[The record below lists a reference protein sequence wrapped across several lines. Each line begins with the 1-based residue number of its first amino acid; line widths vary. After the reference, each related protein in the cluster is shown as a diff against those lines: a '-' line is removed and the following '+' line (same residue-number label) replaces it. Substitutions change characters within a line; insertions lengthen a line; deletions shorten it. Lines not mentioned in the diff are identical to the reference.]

1 MTMKV
6 TLEQYGGLAAAA
18 SLRRPPDVLDSAA
31 LPQGAAAELERLV
44 AAAAAAPPPEDPG
57 RARDAKGY
65 AITVED
71 GGRSTVLEQ
80 SDAAMSPAFAA
91 LLAWL
96 RDRFAR
102 G

>member
-1 MTMKV
+1 MKV
-6 TLEQYGGLAAAA
+6 ILESYGGLAATAN
-18 SLRRPPDVLDSAA
+18 LRRPPDVLDSAA
-31 LPQGAAAELERLV
+31 LPEGTAAELERLV
-44 AAAAAAPPPEDPG
+44 AAAVAAPAPQDTG
-57 RARDAKGY
+57 RARDATGY
-65 AITVED
+65 SITVED

-96 RDRFAR
+96 RDRFEP